1 MNVVILGGTGYIGR
15 AVTRK
20 MLEADDGAHVITV
33 SRSGANELRDSRITN
48 VRADC
53 VIAHAILAVIPHHV
67 DIIIDLVG
75 GMDSAEQNIAP
86 ARATAEVVEALDI
99 PKIGYVGG
107 TLGSK
112 VFVSSKVEAV
122 RILEG
127 TGRDVVVVEPTLVYG
142 GGRHDSLSKMVP
154 IMKFLGLFSKR
165 FKPVTVDSVADE
177 LVTGLLSA
185 S

>member
-1 MNVVILGGTGYIGR
+1 MDVVILGGTGYIGR

-20 MLEADDGAHVITV
+20 LLKAAGDARIITA
-33 SRSGANELRDSRITN
+33 SRKGESELRHPRITN

-53 VIAHAILAVIPHHV
+53 STAGAILAVIPQEV

-75 GMDSAEQNIAP
+75 GMDSPEQNIAP
-86 ARATAEVVEALDI
+86 ARATAEVAKQLNI

-112 VFVSSKVEAV
+112 TFVESKVEAAN
-122 RILEG
+122 ILKA

-142 GGRHDSLSKMVP
+142 DGRHDALSKMVP
-154 IMKFLGLFSKR
+154 LLKFFGLFSKKL
-165 FKPVTVDSVADE
+165 KPVTVDAGAE
-177 LVTGLLSA
+177 ERVTGLLA
-185 S
+185 